1 MKNKQI
7 PFYLILLILGLNL
20 SSCISRKNQE
30 LIYFKSL
37 KTNSI
42 SNVTPYPKENIIKSS
57 DLLQV
62 SIFCLDEETFKIFNA
77 SAANGSGG
85 SGGTAGAGNV
95 GYLVDDSGNIK
106 LPQLGTVKAGG
117 LNKIQLAD
125 TIAKQLVNR
134 QFAINPIV
142 SVRITN
148 FKISILGEVA
158 KPGLYVV
165 PNEHITITEALALA
179 GDLTIFSNRNN
190 ILLIRE
196 KDGKRITKRF
206 SMNSDELFSTDI
218 YYLQN
223 QDVIYI
229 ESTKNKAAPLSRFSQ
244 NFTLALT
251 SITFILLSFTT
262 IKNLK

>member
-1 MKNKQI
+1 MKKTN
-7 PFYLILLILGLNL
+7 FTLYILLFVLGLNL
-20 SSCISRKNQE
+20 SSCLTRKNEE
-30 LIYFKSL
+30 LLYFKSL
-37 KTNSI
+37 KSNSV

-77 SAANGSGG
+77 SASNGNGAS
-85 SGGTAGAGNV
+85 GTAGAGNV

-106 LPQLGTVKAGG
+106 LPLLGSVKSAG

-125 TIAKQLVNR
+125 TIAKQLTTR

-158 KPGLYVV
+158 KPGLILV

-179 GDLTIFSNRNN
+179 GDLTIYSNREN

-196 KDGKRITKRF
+196 KNGKRITKRF
-206 SMNSDELFSTDI
+206 SLNSDDIFTTDI
-218 YYLQN
+218 FYLQN
-223 QDVIYI
+223 QDVLYI
-229 ESTKNKAAPLSRFSQ
+229 ESTKNKAAPLSRVSQ
-244 NFTLALT
+244 NLSLIIT
-251 SITFILLSFTT
+251 SITFLLLIYTTSKT
-262 IKNLK
+262 IK

>member
-1 MKNKQI
+1 MKKTK
-7 PFYLILLILGLNL
+7 FALYLSLLILGLNL
-20 SSCISRKNQE
+20 TSCLTRKNEE

-37 KTNSI
+37 KTNSV

-77 SAANGSGG
+77 SAANGSGATT
-85 SGGTAGAGNV
+85 GTAGAGNV

-106 LPQLGTVKAGG
+106 LPLLGSVKAAG

-125 TIAKQLVNR
+125 TIAKQLTSR

-148 FKISILGEVA
+148 FKITILGEVA
-158 KPGLYVV
+158 KPGLIIV
-165 PNEHITITEALALA
+165 PNEHITLTEALALA
-179 GDLTIFSNRNN
+179 GDLTIYSNREN

-206 SMNSDELFSTDI
+206 SLNSDDIFTTDI

-223 QDVIYI
+223 QDVLYI
-229 ESTKNKAAPLSRFSQ
+229 ESTKNKAAPLSRISQ
-244 NFTLALT
+244 NLSLIIT
-251 SITFILLSFTT
+251 SFSFLLLLYSTSRT
-262 IKNLK
+262 IK